1 MEPLPIRLSLLK
13 FMLGCDLALNAIFYT
28 DEKISEKYNSVES
41 ALTFA
46 FTNNLI
52 VILLSTL
59 IGYILFIFLANM
71 NNSTN
76 AIRNL
81 FREEEEKIKKNKNYE
96 VSFQRKREITI
107 EVNRIMKT
115 YKIKIII
122 FYIVEFLCMIFFWYY
137 VTIFCYMYK
146 KTQLSWL
153 TDCLLT
159 IVIRIIIDFFSNIIF
174 AFLYKLSV
182 SINSNCFFKII
193 TFIYCFSS

>member
-1 MEPLPIRLSLLK
+1 
-13 FMLGCDLALNAIFYT
+13 
-28 DEKISEKYNSVES
+28 
-41 ALTFA
+41 
-46 FTNNLI
+46 
-52 VILLSTL
+52 
-59 IGYILFIFLANM
+59 M

-159 IVIRIIIDFFSNIIF
+159 IVIRIIIDFFLNIIF
-174 AFLYKLSV
+174 ALLYKLAIN
-182 SINSNCFFKII
+182 INSNCFFKTI